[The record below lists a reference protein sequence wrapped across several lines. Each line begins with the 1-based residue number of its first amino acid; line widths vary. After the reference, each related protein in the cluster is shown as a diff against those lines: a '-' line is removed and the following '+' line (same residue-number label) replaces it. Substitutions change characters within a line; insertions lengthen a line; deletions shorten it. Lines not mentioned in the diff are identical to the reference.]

1 MKQVIMA
8 FLFVR
13 WQRRDVN
20 YREVEDWTVVVK
32 S

>member
-1 MKQVIMA
+1 MA

-13 WQRRDVN
+13 WQRRDIVN

-32 S
+32 SWN